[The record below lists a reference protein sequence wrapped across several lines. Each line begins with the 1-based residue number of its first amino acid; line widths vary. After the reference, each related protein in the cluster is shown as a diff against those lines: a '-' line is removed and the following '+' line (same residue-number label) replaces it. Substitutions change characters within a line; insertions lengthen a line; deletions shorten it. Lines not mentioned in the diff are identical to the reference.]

1 MSERLE
7 QLLQCLI
14 HVVGRAA
21 IPEERVREI
30 VSTGEKQVEAFNLC
44 DGTRTQKQIIE
55 AVGLDSG
62 NFSRAAARWVETGV
76 AFTVGD
82 GSDERL
88 LHIFPIPETKKKRE
102 PQKKKQSKPRQ
113 R

>member
-14 HVVGRAA
+14 HVVGRSA

-30 VSTGEKQVEAFNLC
+30 VSTGDKKVEAFNLC
-44 DGTRTQKQIIE
+44 DGTRTQKQITD
-55 AVGLDSG
+55 AVGLDKG

-76 AFTVGD
+76 AFTVGE
-82 GSDERL
+82 GADERL
-88 LHIFPIPETKKKRE
+88 LHVFPIPETKKKRE
-102 PQKKKQSKPRQ
+102 AKKKKKAKPR
-113 R
+113 RR